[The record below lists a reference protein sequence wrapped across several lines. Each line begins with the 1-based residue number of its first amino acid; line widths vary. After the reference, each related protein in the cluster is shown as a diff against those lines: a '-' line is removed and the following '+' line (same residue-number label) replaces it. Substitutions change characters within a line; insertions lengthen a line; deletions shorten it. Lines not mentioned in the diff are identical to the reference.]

1 MDEADFRACLGKF
14 ATGVTIVGYGADGGA
29 RGITVNAFNSV
40 SLNPPLVLISI
51 AKAAR
56 SHDLLEDSPFSV
68 NVLTVDQEDLALH
81 FAGDPREVEVPWVE
95 GTVAPRLDGVLAW
108 MECEPYAGY
117 DAGDHTLYL
126 GRVVDVGD
134 SEGDALGFF
143 SSRFVNI
150 SRPIPSQP
158 PLPYDPFELPYDA

>member
-1 MDEADFRACLGKF
+1 MDEADFRACLGRF
-14 ATGVTIVGYGADGGA
+14 ATGVTIVGYGADGDA

-56 SHDLLEDSPFSV
+56 SHDLLKGSAFSV
-68 NVLTVDQEDLALH
+68 NVLTVEQEDLALH
-81 FAGDPREVEVPWVE
+81 FAGDPREVDIPWLE

-108 MECEPYAGY
+108 MECEPYAAY

-126 GRVVDVGD
+126 GRAVDVGER
-134 SEGDALGFF
+134 EGDALGFF

>member
-14 ATGVTIVGYGADGGA
+14 ATGVTIVGYGADGGE

-40 SLNPPLVLISI
+40 SLKPPLVLISI

-56 SHDLLEDSPFSV
+56 SHNLLKDSPFSV

-81 FAGDPREVEVPWVE
+81 FAGDPGEVTVPWVR
-95 GTVAPRLDGVLAW
+95 GLVAPRIDGVLAW
-108 MECEPYAGY
+108 MECEPFTAY

-126 GRVVDVGD
+126 GRVVDVGVT
-134 SEGDALGFF
+134 EGDALGFY

-150 SRPIPSQP
+150 PRPIPSLP

>member
-14 ATGVTIVGYGADGGA
+14 ATGVTIVGYEGNGAT

-56 SHDLLEDSPFSV
+56 SHDLLKGSPFSV
-68 NVLTVDQEDLALH
+68 NVLTVEQEDLALH
-81 FAGDPREVEVPWVE
+81 FAGDPRPVEVPWLQ
-95 GTVAPRLDGVLAW
+95 GKVAPRLDRVLAW
-108 MECEPYAGY
+108 MECEPHAAY

-126 GRVVDVGD
+126 GRVVDGAM

-150 SRPIPSQP
+150 SRPLPSQP

>member
-14 ATGVTIVGYGADGGA
+14 ATGVTIVAYAGDGDE

-56 SHDLLEDSPFSV
+56 SHDLLKGSPFSV

-81 FAGDPREVEVPWVE
+81 FAGDPGEVEVPWLRGV
-95 GTVAPRLDGVLAW
+95 VAPRLDGVLAW
-108 MECEPYAGY
+108 MECEPYAAY
-117 DAGDHTLYL
+117 DAGDHTVYL
-126 GRVVDVGD
+126 ARYPRNRH
-134 SEGDALGFF
+134 SRTIHSSFPTMREGDG
-143 SSRFVNI
+143 R
-150 SRPIPSQP
+150 R
-158 PLPYDPFELPYDA
+158 